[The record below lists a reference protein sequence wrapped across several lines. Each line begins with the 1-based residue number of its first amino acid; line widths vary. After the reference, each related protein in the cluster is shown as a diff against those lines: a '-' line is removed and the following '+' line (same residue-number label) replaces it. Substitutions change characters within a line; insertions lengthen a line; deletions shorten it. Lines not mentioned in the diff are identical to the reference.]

1 VEKLML
7 RLTSASAGVEAKA
20 ELGNNPEIAQ

>member
-1 VEKLML
+1 ML
-7 RLTSASAGVEAKA
+7 RLTSASTGVEAKA

>member
-1 VEKLML
+1 MLKLN
-7 RLTSASAGVEAKA
+7 SASTGVGARA